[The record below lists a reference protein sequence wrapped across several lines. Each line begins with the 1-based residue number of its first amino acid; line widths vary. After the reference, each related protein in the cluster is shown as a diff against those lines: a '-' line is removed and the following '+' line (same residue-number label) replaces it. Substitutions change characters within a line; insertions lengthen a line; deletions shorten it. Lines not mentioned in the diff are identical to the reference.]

1 LEPKSNIFF
10 LFSPAQQRETGVRRW
25 TQELVLSINRSKAD
39 VHRQAA
45 NVRNERVDE
54 NLLYFLI
61 HPRMRR
67 P

>member
-1 LEPKSNIFF
+1 M
-10 LFSPAQQRETGVRRW
+10 
-25 TQELVLSINRSKAD
+25 VLSINRSKAD